1 LRRSPQAKV
10 DSRSGSGPN
19 LNGGPA
25 TCIVKFIPLDT
36 PAVTM
41 PNNAVTGDVINRN
54 RTGSGFAPIVS

>member
-1 LRRSPQAKV
+1 M
-10 DSRSGSGPN
+10 
-19 LNGGPA
+19 NGGPA

-41 PNNAVTGDVINRN
+41 PMNAVTGDVINRN